1 MNTLDQKCCYP
12 LFSHL
17 HPQDSHPV
25 QSATNSNTGQAFLSD
40 AAELDIA
47 QVGANKPQ
55 SEGGGQGDSIHCYL
69 ETFVSSDVKTWSI
82 DE

>member
-1 MNTLDQKCCYP
+1 MPSWPINPSSRAGGT
-12 LFSHL
+12 
-17 HPQDSHPV
+17 V

-69 ETFVSSDVKTWSI
+69 ETFVSSDVKT
-82 DE
+82 